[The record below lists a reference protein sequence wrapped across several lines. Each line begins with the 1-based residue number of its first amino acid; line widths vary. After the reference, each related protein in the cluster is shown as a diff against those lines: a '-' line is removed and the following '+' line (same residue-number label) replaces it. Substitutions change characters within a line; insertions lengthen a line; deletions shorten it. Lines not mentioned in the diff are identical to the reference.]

1 MEEKA
6 MNEQTMKAER
16 KRGQRYDESFRRQ
29 AVELWLR
36 SGKKAE
42 VVAGELGIRKWNLY
56 EWRGQCKP
64 LPVGGEGSGGAPRTL
79 EVVEAENLV
88 LRREL
93 DRIKEQRDILKKALG
108 ITSESPLSAING
120 WKR

>member
-1 MEEKA
+1 
-6 MNEQTMKAER
+6 MNEQMMKAER
-16 KRGQRYDESFRRQ
+16 KRGPKHDQSFKRQ

-36 SGKKAE
+36 SRKKAE

-56 EWRGQCKP
+56 EWRGHYKP

-79 EVVEAENLV
+79 EWVEAENLA

-93 DRIKEQRDILKKALG
+93 ERIKEQRDILKKALG
-108 ITSESPLSAING
+108 ITSENPVNAING
-120 WKR
+120 WER